1 MIARATPD
9 VLQATVAGITARLV
23 NENNTK
29 VAEAKCRE
37 EISELLVNHKFD
49 AFPQRPTKKTR
60 QQYFTIKRMIMEANK
75 SEDVLQTTVEE
86 ITQCLRAQVQRS
98 AEETAWRKGTV
109 DQLKTAMIELAK
121 QPQPRT
127 GPSEMPPPRRRH
139 RATDT
144 RQPVAASAKQQR
156 AADKDRK
163 LKRALQ
169 EATAQA
175 IG

>member
-1 MIARATPD
+1 
-9 VLQATVAGITARLV
+9 
-23 NENNTK
+23 
-29 VAEAKCRE
+29 
-37 EISELLVNHKFD
+37 
-49 AFPQRPTKKTR
+49 
-60 QQYFTIKRMIMEANK
+60 MIMEANK

-144 RQPVAASAKQQR
+144 RQPVAASAKQKR
-156 AADKDRK
+156 AADKERK

-175 IG
+175 IGSNIFSDTISSEGGMESGAGGGVVGGGIFR